1 MLEFALLLEAHV
13 IRRMTIV
20 GVMLA
25 IAAGCGRSEQQR
37 QAEEAAQQIQQGA
50 ETIQRAAEQA
60 AQGGSEQMAQ
70 GLQQMA
76 QGFQQLAQGQ
86 ANPVDFEVLKGVLP
100 QVSGWTQSGA
110 RGEQV
115 SMPIKMSKAEA
126 QYSSGDARV
135 ELEITD
141 SALNQL
147 LLAPFSMILASGYS
161 ERSDDGFKRAA
172 KVGGHPGLEE
182 WNSRSHRGE
191 VTAVVGNRFI
201 VQGTGHGVEDLAAV
215 RRIVEAV
222 DLSKLASLK

>member
-1 MLEFALLLEAHV
+1 M

-20 GVMLA
+20 GAMLA
-25 IAAGCGRSEQQR
+25 VAAGCGGSEQQR

-60 AQGGSEQMAQ
+60 AQGSSEQMAQ

-76 QGFQQLAQGQ
+76 QGLQQMAQSK
-86 ANPVDFEVLKGVLP
+86 ADPVDFEVLKGALP
-100 QVSGWTQSGA
+100 QVDGWAQSDA
-110 RGEQV
+110 RGEQTN
-115 SMPIKMSKAEA
+115 MPMKMSKAEA
-126 QYSSGDARV
+126 RYTRGDARV

-147 LLAPFSMILASGYS
+147 VLAPFSMILASGYS

-172 KVGGHPGLEE
+172 KIGGHPGLEE
-182 WNSRSHRGE
+182 WNSRSNRGE
-191 VTAVVGNRFI
+191 ITAVVGNRFI
-201 VQGTGHGVEDLAAV
+201 VQGTGHGVDDLAAV
-215 RRIVEAV
+215 RQIVEAV